1 MTPLDLGGRLP
12 VALDEVLAEAPAL
25 VRVDR
30 KYLVAA
36 DVAQQFV
43 DGLPAEFRALE
54 IDGRRTT
61 SYVSTYFDTPD
72 FHACRAHIQQRRR
85 RWKFRSRLYVEDG
98 FCRLEVKARAGN
110 GVTSKYFCDID
121 PVDRHRLDQSG
132 ADFLRSQLREL
143 GFHDVDSFAATLR
156 PTLEAS
162 YRRST
167 LAAPGHAMRVT
178 LDESVACIRNGHVV
192 ELDPRYVIVE
202 TKGGVLPGVADRLLR
217 DLGQRPT
224 PFSKY
229 AASLSVIEPSLP
241 DNDVRRLL
249 GRHLHLTRAAA

>member
-1 MTPLDLGGRLP
+1 MNALDLGGRLP
-12 VALDEVLAEAPAL
+12 VGLDEVLAEAPAV

-30 KYLVAA
+30 KYLVAV

-43 DGLPAEFRALE
+43 DRLPTEFRALE

-110 GVTSKYFCDID
+110 GLTSKYFCDID
-121 PVDRHRLDQSG
+121 PRDRQHLDQGG
-132 ADFLRSQLREL
+132 AEFVRAQLSEL
-143 GFHDVDSFAATLR
+143 GFHDVDSLTATLR
-156 PTLEAS
+156 PTLEAT

-178 LDESVACIRNGHVV
+178 LDETVACTRNGHVV

-217 DLGQRPT
+217 DLDQRPR

-229 AASLSVIEPSLP
+229 ASSLSVIEPSLA
-241 DNDVRRLL
+241 DNDARRLL